1 MKLFDCEHNF
11 YGIKT
16 AIALEATN
24 EVVERIVVNPKDKV
38 VPFLTRHKLPV
49 LELDNGTYLFNSNA
63 ICRFLWEKSGKNELD
78 LSDEEWCEW
87 EAVKLQPAVASV
99 LLETLLQGK
108 ADIAVKALLKSLL
121 KVADG
126 HLSKHSTLSRRNQGF
141 GLADVIVW
149 STLYPLRVEEG
160 LFSELVTP
168 YKSLSSWFE
177 KLEKNDSFVK
187 GTQDIIS
194 QSRCVAFKDS
204 LTCLSTSLP
213 HAPSSK
219 PAVSSPVKV
228 KVKVEANG
236 DAKPETKQEEEKE
249 LSAAE
254 VAKAFS
260 AWSDPKNVTREL
272 KKKPCPVLP
281 KSGEKNVLITSA
293 LPYVNNV
300 PHLGNIVGSV
310 LSADVFAR
318 YCRLRSWNTLY
329 VCGTDEYGTA
339 TETKALEMGITPR
352 EICDRFNKLHADIYK
367 WFNISFDHFGRTT
380 TEQQTKIA
388 QDIFLKLHKNQ
399 YLREEVVEQ
408 LFCNSCQR
416 FLADRF
422 VEGTCPFCAYEDAR
436 GDQCDL
442 CSKLINPT
450 ELKQAR
456 CKLCKEPPVLKTSR
470 HLFIDLPKLEP
481 AFGEWY
487 RKKTEGDEWTQ
498 TAKVI
503 THAWV
508 RDGLKPRCITRDLKW
523 GTPVPLPDYKDKVF
537 YVWFDAPIGYLSI
550 TANYTSDWELWW
562 KQPDQVTL
570 YQFMAKDNV
579 PFHGIVFP
587 MTQLGT
593 HDKYTSVD
601 HLVAIEYLNYE
612 DSKFSKS
619 RGIGVF
625 GNDAQDT
632 GIPADVWR
640 FYLMY
645 QRPEHQDTSFCWGD
659 LHLKNNS
666 ELLNNLGNFINRALT
681 FLSNNFGGTVP
692 ELQLLEED
700 KVVIAKVAAL
710 VDHYI
715 SLMDKVRL
723 RDSIRCILSVSK
735 VGNQY
740 IQSNKPWELVKGTPE
755 ERLRSATVIGLS
767 ANIACLLSGLLQP
780 FMPET
785 SEALRHQLNIP
796 LFQLEP
802 HFAPLLKAGHQIN
815 KPVPLFKKIEQTT
828 IDTLKKRFEGKCP
841 TSDKV
846 VIGIPNGDVNTENAN
861 GASGDIPKTSEELAR
876 RVQNQGNKV
885 REMKA
890 AKADKATI
898 EKEVA
903 CLLELK
909 KQLALS
915 LGQEP
920 AEPKRQPQ
928 KKKK

>member
-1 MKLFDCEHNF
+1 
-11 YGIKT
+11 
-16 AIALEATN
+16 
-24 EVVERIVVNPKDKV
+24 
-38 VPFLTRHKLPV
+38 
-49 LELDNGTYLFNSNA
+49 
-63 ICRFLWEKSGKNELD
+63 
-78 LSDEEWCEW
+78 
-87 EAVKLQPAVASV
+87 
-99 LLETLLQGK
+99 
-108 ADIAVKALLKSLL
+108 
-121 KVADG
+121 
-126 HLSKHSTLSRRNQGF
+126 
-141 GLADVIVW
+141 
-149 STLYPLRVEEG
+149 
-160 LFSELVTP
+160 
-168 YKSLSSWFE
+168 
-177 KLEKNDSFVK
+177 
-187 GTQDIIS
+187 
-194 QSRCVAFKDS
+194 
-204 LTCLSTSLP
+204 
-213 HAPSSK
+213 
-219 PAVSSPVKV
+219 
-228 KVKVEANG
+228 
-236 DAKPETKQEEEKE
+236 
-249 LSAAE
+249 
-254 VAKAFS
+254 
-260 AWSDPKNVTREL
+260 
-272 KKKPCPVLP
+272 LP
-281 KSGEKNVLITSA
+281 KKGERNVLITSA

-318 YCRLRSWNTLY
+318 YCRLRNWNTLY

-399 YLREEVVEQ
+399 YMREEVVEQ
-408 LFCNSCQR
+408 LFCNRCER

-470 HLFIDLPKLEP
+470 HLFLDLPKLEP

-523 GTPVPLPDYKDKVF
+523 GTPVPLHDYKDKV
-537 YVWFDAPIGYLSI
+537 
-550 TANYTSDWELWW
+550 TSYAAFLTWAKFPQINLDVEKSAQVFQH
-562 KQPDQVTL
+562 KQDFVTL

-593 HDKYTSVD
+593 HEHYTTVD
-601 HLVAIEYLNYE
+601 HLVAVEYLNYE

-645 QRPEHQDTSFCWGD
+645 QRPEHQDTSFCWND
-659 LHLKNNS
+659 LLMKNNS

-681 FLSNNFGGTVP
+681 FLSNNFGGIVP

-700 KVVIAKVAAL
+700 KVVIAKVASL
-710 VDHYI
+710 VEHYV

-740 IQSNKPWELVKGTPE
+740 IQFNKPWELVKGTPAQK
-755 ERLRSATVIGLS
+755 LRSATVIGLS

-815 KPVPLFKKIEQTT
+815 KPVPLFKKIEQSTL
-828 IDTLKKRFEGKCP
+828 DTLKKRFEGKSP
-841 TSDKV
+841 TPEKK
-846 VIGIPNGDVNTENAN
+846 NGEVNHENAN
-861 GASGDIPKTSEELAR
+861 KASGDVSQTPEELAR
-876 RVQNQGNKV
+876 CVQNQGNKV
-885 REMKA
+885 RELKA
-890 AKADKATI
+890 AKADKATV

-920 AEPKRQPQ
+920 EEPKRQPQ